1 MSSKRKVAS
10 VKRELISKS
19 RESALA
25 AVQVFNNPLITFKSE
40 MFIVN
45 MVIAWTYLLHAYYR
59 SQKIEYRYY
68 ELLPSGR
75 KKFDKTKHGAD
86 KYWEL
91 ERCLN
96 DTYSPVD
103 KDAANNL
110 QFLIGLRHE
119 IEHQMTT
126 RIDDALSAR
135 FQAACLN
142 FNDLI
147 KKLFG
152 DEYGIDKHLSFS
164 LQFTSLSD
172 KQTQSMESYKDIL
185 PAHIARFVED
195 YDGQLSVDEYN
206 SQRYAYRVLFTQKTV
221 NHPGQA
227 DKVIE
232 FVKPDSE
239 AAKGINKT
247 YAVIKEREK
256 TKYLPKQI
264 VFLMR
269 SEGYIK
275 FNMND
280 HTNLWKKMDAR
291 NETKGYGVKVVNAWY
306 WYENWL
312 TIVRQHCIGNKRRY
326 RVDS

>member
-1 MSSKRKVAS
+1 MTRIRRVGSIKA
-10 VKRELISKS
+10 ELISKS
-19 RESALA
+19 REAALA

-45 MVIAWTYLLHAYYR
+45 MVIAWTYLLHAHYR
-59 SQKIEYRYY
+59 SQNIEYRYY
-68 ELLPSGR
+68 EEYPSGR
-75 KKFDKTKHGAD
+75 KKFDRTKHGAY

-96 DTYSPVD
+96 ENGSPVD

-110 QFLIGLRHE
+110 RFLIGLRHE

-142 FNDLI
+142 FNDVI
-147 KKLFG
+147 KHLFG
-152 DEYGIDKHLSFS
+152 DEYGIDRHLSFS

-172 KQTQSMESYKDIL
+172 EQTQALESYKDIL
-185 PAHIARFVED
+185 PGHVARFVEE
-195 YDGQLSVDEYN
+195 YDGTLSVEEYN
-206 SQRYAYRVLFTQKTV
+206 NPKYAYRVLFTQKTA

-256 TKYLPKQI
+256 IKYLPKQI
-264 VFLMR
+264 VTMMQ
-269 SEGYIK
+269 SEGFPK

-280 HTNLWKKMDAR
+280 HTTLWKKLDAK
-291 NETKGYGVKVVNAWY
+291 NETKGYGVKVVTAWY

-312 TIVRQHCIGNKRRY
+312 TIVKQHCASNKRKY
-326 RVDS
+326 S

>member
-1 MSSKRKVAS
+1 MSRIRRVGS
-10 VKRELISKS
+10 VKQELINKS
-19 RESALA
+19 REAALA

-40 MFIVN
+40 MFIVD
-45 MVIAWTYLLHAYYR
+45 MIIAWTYLLHAYYR
-59 SQKIEYRYY
+59 SQKVEYRYY
-68 ELLPSGR
+68 AETSSGR

-96 DTYSPVD
+96 DDKSPVD
-103 KDAANNL
+103 KDAAYNL
-110 QFLIGLRHE
+110 KFLIGLRHE

-135 FQAACLN
+135 FQATCLN

-152 DEYGIDKHLSFS
+152 NEYGIDKHLSFS

-172 KQTQSMESYKDIL
+172 EQAQTLDSYKDIL
-185 PAHIARFVED
+185 PAHVARFVED
-195 YDGQLSVDEYN
+195 YDGQLSVEEYN
-206 SQRYAYRVLFTQKTV
+206 SPKYAYRVLFTQKTA
-221 NHPGQA
+221 NRPGQA

-232 FVKPDSE
+232 FVRPDSE

-247 YAVIKEREK
+247 YAVIKEKEK
-256 TKYLPKQI
+256 NKYLPKQI
-264 VFLMR
+264 VVMMK
-269 SEGYIK
+269 SEGYPK
-275 FNMND
+275 FKMND
-280 HTNLWKKMDAR
+280 HTILWRKMDAR
-291 NETKGYGVKVVNAWY
+291 NETKGYGVMIVNAWY

-312 TIVRQHCIGNKRRY
+312 AVVRQHCQSNKRKY
-326 RVDS
+326 Q

>member
-1 MSSKRKVAS
+1 MTRVRRVGS
-10 VKRELISKS
+10 VKQELINKS

-59 SQKIEYRYY
+59 SRKIEYRYY
-68 ELLPSGR
+68 ETLQSGR
-75 KKFDKTKHGAD
+75 KRFDKTKHGAY

-96 DTYSPVD
+96 DNQCPVD
-103 KDAANNL
+103 NNVANNL
-110 QFLIGLRHE
+110 RFLIGLRHE

-142 FNDLI
+142 FNDKI
-147 KKLFG
+147 KELFG
-152 DEYGIDKHLSFS
+152 NECGIDKHLSFS

-172 KQTQSMESYKDIL
+172 EQTQALESYKDVL
-185 PAHIARFVED
+185 PSHIASFVED
-195 YDGQLSVDEYN
+195 YDGQLSVEEYN
-206 SQRYAYRVLFTQKTV
+206 SPKYAYRVLFTQKAA

-232 FVKPDSE
+232 FIKPDSE
-239 AAKGINKT
+239 IGQNVNKT
-247 YAVIKEREK
+247 YSAIKEKEK
-256 TKYLPKQI
+256 TKYRATSVVKLIKN
-264 VFLMR
+264 
-269 SEGYIK
+269 EGYPK
-275 FNMND
+275 FTTYQ
-280 HTNLWKKMDAR
+280 HTKLWQSYDAKKPTR
-291 NETKGYGVKVVNAWY
+291 GYGVDVEGYWY
-306 WYENWL
+306 WYEKWVAV
-312 TIVRQHCIGNKRRY
+312 VRQYCKNNKRKY
-326 RVDS
+326 Q

>member
-1 MSSKRKVAS
+1 MNRVRRVGS
-10 VKRELISKS
+10 VKQELLNKS
-19 RESALA
+19 REAVFA

-45 MVIAWTYLLHAYYR
+45 MIIAWTYLLHAYYR

-68 ELLPSGR
+68 EELPSGR
-75 KKFDKTKHGAD
+75 RKFDKTKHGAY

-96 DTYSPVD
+96 DDSSPVD
-103 KDAANNL
+103 KDTDNNL
-110 QFLIGLRHE
+110 RFLIGLRHE

-147 KKLFG
+147 KSIFG
-152 DEYGIDKHLSFS
+152 NEYGIEKHLSFS

-172 KQTQSMESYKDIL
+172 EQVQTLENYKDIL
-185 PAHIARFVED
+185 PAHVARFVED
-195 YDGQLSVDEYN
+195 YDGRLSIEEYN
-206 SQRYAYRVLFTQKTV
+206 SPKYAYRVLFTQKTA
-221 NHPGQA
+221 NRPGQA
-227 DKVIE
+227 DKVVE
-232 FVKPDSE
+232 FVKPGSE
-239 AAKGINKT
+239 VAEGINKT

-264 VFLMR
+264 VTMMQL
-269 SEGYIK
+269 EGYPRFK
-275 FNMND
+275 MND
-280 HTNLWKKMDAR
+280 HTGLWQKIDAR

-306 WYENWL
+306 WYESWVE
-312 TIVRQHCIGNKRRY
+312 IVRQYCRTNKRKY
-326 RVDS
+326 Q

>member
-1 MSSKRKVAS
+1 MSRVRRVGSIKQ
-10 VKRELISKS
+10 ELLNKS
-19 RESALA
+19 REAALA

-45 MVIAWTYLLHAYYR
+45 MIIAWTYLLHAYYR
-59 SQKIEYRYY
+59 SRQIEYRYY
-68 ELLPSGR
+68 EVLPSGR
-75 KKFDKTKHGAD
+75 KKFDRTKHGAH
-86 KYWEL
+86 KHWEL

-96 DTYSPVD
+96 DDSSPVD

-110 QFLIGLRHE
+110 RFLIGLRHE

-147 KKLFG
+147 KKMFG
-152 DEYGIDKHLSFS
+152 EEYGIDRHLSFS

-172 KQTQSMESYKDIL
+172 EQTQALENYKDIL
-185 PAHIARFVED
+185 PAHVARFVED
-195 YDGQLSVDEYN
+195 YDGQLSVEEYN
-206 SQRYAYRVLFTQKTV
+206 SPKYAYRVLFTQKTA
-221 NHPGQA
+221 NRPGQA

-239 AAKGINKT
+239 AARGINKT
-247 YAVIKEREK
+247 YAVIKEKEK

-264 VFLMR
+264 VAMMQ
-269 SEGYIK
+269 SEGYPRFK
-275 FNMND
+275 MND
-280 HTNLWKKMDAR
+280 HTVLWKKMDAK

-306 WYENWL
+306 WYENW
-312 TIVRQHCIGNKRRY
+312 IGVVRQHCAGNKRRY
-326 RVDS
+326 Q